1 MTFGPLVLMA
11 YFYLSH
17 LVIWVNSKSRF
28 VSGGY
33 AWYGVV
39 WRGMVRA
46 FTECICCKMACL
58 HDLGEL
64 VPVPIFFRQFFF
76 SLSLNEALRTGDC
89 AVLDERVWSFGFG
102 SFFFNEHS
110 ARAWHARAGGKT
122 DRYDTPSH
130 PFPFPF
136 PHSHF
141 FFFISLFFSLFFLTS
156 REREGSFINHSY
168 PTFG

>member
-76 SLSLNEALRTGDC
+76 FISQRGVENWRLCCAGWGSLEF
-89 AVLDERVWSFGFG
+89 WFW
-102 SFFFNEHS
+102 FFFFLMSIRREHGMLG
-110 ARAWHARAGGKT
+110 REEKRIGMIPPPT
-122 DRYDTPSH
+122 

-136 PHSHF
+136 PIPIYFS
-141 FFFISLFFSLFFLTS
+141 SYPFFSLFFYNPPRT
-156 REREGSFINHSY
+156 GGFIY
-168 PTFG
+168 